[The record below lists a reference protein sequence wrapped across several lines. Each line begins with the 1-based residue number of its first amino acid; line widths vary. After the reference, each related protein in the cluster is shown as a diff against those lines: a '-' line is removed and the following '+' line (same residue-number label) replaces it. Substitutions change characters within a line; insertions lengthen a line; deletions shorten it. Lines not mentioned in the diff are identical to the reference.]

1 LYAYGAYGLSV
12 ETAYSIFRPSLF
24 RRGVA
29 FAVAHVRGGGEHG
42 TAWHEAGRGP
52 GKLRAVEDYLACVRR
67 LVEGRLTPPG
77 GVVARARSAGAAI
90 VGAAIN
96 REPACFFAGVLEV
109 PFVDCLT
116 TLLKPDDPLAELEW
130 DEWGNPISDA
140 RARDAL
146 AALSPVD
153 NVAPAGYPALMLTA
167 GLADVRVQVTEP
179 LRFAAAVRAAS
190 TSGRPVL
197 VRAQEFGHLGYSD
210 ATDDRRGEAE
220 ILAFVLREAG
230 LM

>member
-1 LYAYGAYGLSV
+1 MAV
-12 ETAYSIFRPSLF
+12 ETSYSIFRLSLF
-24 RRGVA
+24 SRGVA

-42 TAWHEAGRGP
+42 RAWHEAGRGP
-52 GKLRAVEDYLACVRR
+52 GKLRAVEDYLACARR
-67 LVEGRLTPPG
+67 LADSGLAPPG

-96 REPACFFAGVLEV
+96 REPVLFTAGVLEV
-109 PFVDCLT
+109 PFVDCLA
-116 TLLKPDDPLAELEW
+116 TLLRPDDPLTALEW
-130 DEWGNPISDA
+130 DEWGNPIEDA
-140 RARDAL
+140 SAHEAL

-153 NVAPAGYPALMLTA
+153 NVGPAAYPALLLTA

-197 VRAQEFGHLGYSD
+197 VRAQEFGHLGPSD
-210 ATDDRRGEAE
+210 AADDQRGEAE
-220 ILAFVLREAG
+220 ILSFVLRETG
-230 LM
+230 RLGETTNE